1 MGTSRVG
8 TWCGWGQ
15 GCRERPCRGGV
26 GACQE
31 LRGQRVEAQGRCPAR
46 QREAHCVRPRGPH
59 PPSLPQA
66 PWVAVTAV
74 GSDRSSKHCCW
85 TSPAL
90 SSDKEATKDELGE
103 LTARCGCPSVSR
115 VFPVRGARDP
125 SWLVGNHPS
134 CWIETG
140 RWGGQGAGGSLR
152 LSSASHLTA
161 EETEARSP
169 KLQARTWSR
178 PTDPKGRDPCSPVPP
193 QPHNL
198 TAGAPSLHAARTSPP
213 TRAKGTG

>member
-1 MGTSRVG
+1 MV
-8 TWCGWGQ
+8 Q
-15 GCRERPCRGGV
+15 
-26 GACQE
+26 
-31 LRGQRVEAQGRCPAR
+31 LRTGRK
-46 QREAHCVRPRGPH
+46 RGPH
-59 PPSLPQA
+59 WPKNQLSSSSESDEATRRCWACSHLAGLNSSFNAHFHSVCLFRGLFQA
-66 PWVAVTAV
+66 L
-74 GSDRSSKHCCW
+74 GSVLGSSKHCCW

-134 CWIETG
+134 CWMETG